1 MPESFDGKL
10 VVAISSRA
18 LFDLEESNRVF
29 EAEGVEAYYR
39 YQRERDGRMAGANRA
54 TYRLGRGMA
63 LRGPLSRATERALI
77 RQKRGLYLPVLFE
90 ACGEQELAHEYR
102 HWSESYGAFTWLL
115 ANVLRRQPR
124 LTWHQLHAAV
134 TDAIIMT
141 ALDLRGVRYR
151 NGGSDPSGF
160 DCSGF
165 TRHIFEMSVGLVL
178 PRRAD
183 EQAKDSSLLS
193 IRQDELKPGDLV
205 FFNTMKRT
213 FSHVGIYVGEGK
225 FIHAPR
231 TGSAVRV
238 EDMRD
243 SYWAKRFTG
252 ARRADLKAAAESG
265 TVTR

>member
-1 MPESFDGKL
+1 MTGAYGQSLQQQQAAADKAAAQPAAPAAAKSTSQDAVTRFLSERGLLNSVEQGG
-10 VVAISSRA
+10 SSR
-18 LFDLEESNRVF
+18 
-29 EAEGVEAYYR
+29 
-39 YQRERDGRMAGANRA
+39 
-54 TYRLGRGMA
+54 
-63 LRGPLSRATERALI
+63 
-77 RQKRGLYLPVLFE
+77 
-90 ACGEQELAHEYR
+90 
-102 HWSESYGAFTWLL
+102 LL
-115 ANVLRRQPR
+115 ASVRDTASDLVLSAMNF
-124 LTWHQLHAAV
+124 L
-134 TDAIIMT
+134 
-141 ALDLRGVRYR
+141 GVRYTR
-151 NGGSDPSGF
+151 GGNSVENGF

-193 IRQDELKPGDLV
+193 IRKDELKPGDLV

-252 ARRADLKAAAESG
+252 ARRADLKAATETSAA
-265 TVTR
+265 R